1 MGIIGANYYGYFLCT
16 LFFMDLAY
24 LYGRFHTLDF
34 IACEEKIILI
44 YLVLMSSPEKLKAEQ
59 VVEHLVPRL
68 FTLTSTNGKSLF

>member
-24 LYGRFHTLDF
+24 LYGRYFTV
-34 IACEEKIILI
+34 CEEKIILI
-44 YLVLMSSPEKLKAEQ
+44 FLVHMSSPEKLKAEQ

-68 FTLTSTNGKSLF
+68 LHS